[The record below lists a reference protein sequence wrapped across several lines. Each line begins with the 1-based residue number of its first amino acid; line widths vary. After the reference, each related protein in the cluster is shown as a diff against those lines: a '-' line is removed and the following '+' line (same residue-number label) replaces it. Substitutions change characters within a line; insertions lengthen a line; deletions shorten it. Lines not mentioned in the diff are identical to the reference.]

1 MYGFIGSEFF
11 ATFESFYHAFTLS
24 VNVHI
29 TKEKRE
35 VTTKMNLHLIKFM
48 HSGLQ
53 VRKRVIVAK
62 RIVDDLFSNV
72 HGLDVNERK

>member
-1 MYGFIGSEFF
+1 LYGFIGSEFF

-35 VTTKMNLHLIKFM
+35 MTTKMNLHLIKLM
-48 HSGLQ
+48 HSGLH